1 MFPDNASE
9 VKTQLLA
16 MGFEEIQ
23 IEGAIAL
30 TNSDD
35 MEVLIDTILGKW
47 DLYFQEYIIE
57 KRYFNYKNI

>member
-1 MFPDNASE
+1 
-9 VKTQLLA
+9 

-30 TNSDD
+30 TNSED

-57 KRYFNYKNI
+57 KKVF